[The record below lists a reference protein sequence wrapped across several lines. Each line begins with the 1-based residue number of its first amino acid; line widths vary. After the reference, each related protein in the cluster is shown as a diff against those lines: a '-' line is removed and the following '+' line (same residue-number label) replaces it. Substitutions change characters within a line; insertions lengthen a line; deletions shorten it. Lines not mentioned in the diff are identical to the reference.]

1 MTRTMFDQSLTQ
13 MHHELLQM
21 GSLIEQQI
29 QDTILALKE
38 QDVELAN
45 KIIKRDDEI
54 DELEESLEKE
64 AITLIATQQP
74 LASDLR
80 TIASIMKIVTDL
92 ERIADHCSDISQ
104 YTIKLAAEP
113 YMTPVVLLPRMAEHI
128 RKMVADTIQ
137 AYISKDVLMAQMV
150 IEFDD
155 VVDQDFD
162 NVVEKLKGLMKEN
175 PEIVNQ
181 GVNFIMIAKYLERMA
196 DHATNVCNWII
207 YNVTGELDQHNN

>member
-29 QDTILALKE
+29 QDTIEALTE

-104 YTIKLAAEP
+104 YTIKLAEQP
-113 YMTPVVLLPRMAEHI
+113 YLTPVVLLPRMADHI

-137 AYISKDVLMAQMV
+137 AYISKDVRMAQMV

-175 PEIVNQ
+175 PEIIDQ